1 MKPFIA
7 IICYTDC
14 NLYGT
19 PSHILPIAYTTS
31 IEAAG
36 GIPYI
41 VPFTRHIGQLFDML
55 QMAQGV
61 LLTGGIDIAP
71 EQYGEKKKDCCGKTN
86 CELDAYQF
94 AAFRIARETNK
105 PVLAICRG
113 AQLVN
118 VALGGTL
125 YQDIFSELPTPLHY
139 HAGENYQ
146 PGVDHTIAIER
157 ESKLYRL
164 FGPII
169 TVNSRHHQAI
179 KTPGKD
185 LHITALASDGIIEAA
200 EHREQPI
207 TLVQWHPELMMAT
220 PDIPMLPLF
229 QALVK
234 QSCHRQTATS
244 LFSRHIG

>member
-7 IICYTDC
+7 IICYTDV
-14 NLYGT
+14 NQHGFQ
-19 PSHILPIAYTTS
+19 SHILPIAYTTA

-41 VPFTRHIGQLFDML
+41 IPFTRQIEQLAAML
-55 QMAQGV
+55 QIAQGV

-71 EQYGEKKKDCCGKTN
+71 ELYGEKKRDCCGRTN

-94 AAFRIARETNK
+94 AAFRIARESKK
-105 PVLAICRG
+105 PILAICRG

-125 YQDIFSELPTPLHY
+125 YQDIFSELSTPLHC
-139 HAGENYQ
+139 HSGGECI
-146 PGVDHTIAIER
+146 PGVDHTVFIEP
-157 ESKLYRL
+157 ESKLYHL
-164 FGPII
+164 FGSTI

-185 LHITALASDGIIEAA
+185 LLITALASDGIIEAA
-200 EHREQPI
+200 EHRELPI
-207 TLVQWHPELMMAT
+207 TLVQWHPELMMSVT
-220 PDIPMLPLF
+220 DKTMLPLF
-229 QALVK
+229 RTLVK
-234 QSCHRQTATS
+234 CCC
-244 LFSRHIG
+244 

>member
-7 IICYTDC
+7 IVCYTDE
-14 NLYGT
+14 NQHGI
-19 PSHILPIAYTTS
+19 PSHILPIAYTTA

-41 VPFTRHIGQLFDML
+41 IPFTRQIEQLSAML
-55 QMAQGV
+55 QIAHGV

-71 EQYGEKKKDCCGKTN
+71 QHYGEKKRDRCGRTN

-94 AAFRIARETNK
+94 AAFRIARESKK

-125 YQDIFSELPTPLHY
+125 YQDIFSELSTPLHC
-139 HAGENYQ
+139 HSGGECI
-146 PGVDHTIAIER
+146 PGVDHKVFIEP
-157 ESKLYRL
+157 ESKLHHL
-164 FGPII
+164 FGSTI

-185 LHITALASDGIIEAA
+185 LLITALASDGIIEAA
-200 EHREQPI
+200 EHRELPI
-207 TLVQWHPELMMAT
+207 TLVQWHPELMMSVT
-220 PDIPMLPLF
+220 EKTMLPLF
-229 QALVK
+229 KTLIK
-234 QSCHRQTATS
+234 CSS
-244 LFSRHIG
+244 